1 MYFIPMFIFVNSIV
15 ATCNKI
21 SEGGLNCRVQAK
33 AITSYEIRQSNQNCI
48 IFFIRIPTMKKTQSN
63 GKNWQDSLGIMAED
77 IQACAEK
84 MEASMFLSIVQVAI
98 AVPRYWDTHAI
109 SKPVSRQG
117 FRVLRCL
124 ISHGGRRTPT
134 EIGREILLSKYTVTR
149 IVDSLEKRG
158 LVKREPFGD
167 DLRTRDIIITNK
179 GIALVNDC
187 ADYLKQHVMKQFL
200 ANLNQKQ
207 VDDIRAFLRS
217 FRDYL
222 LASIPDSSSKILKPE
237 TKRIRK

>member
-1 MYFIPMFIFVNSIV
+1 
-15 ATCNKI
+15 
-21 SEGGLNCRVQAK
+21 
-33 AITSYEIRQSNQNCI
+33 
-48 IFFIRIPTMKKTQSN
+48 MKKTQST
-63 GKNWQDSLGIMAED
+63 GKNWQDSLGTMAED

-98 AVPRYWDTHAI
+98 AVPRYWDTYAI

-117 FRVLRCL
+117 FRVLRSL
-124 ISHGGRRTPT
+124 VSHGGRRTPT

-167 DLRTRDIIITNK
+167 DLRTRDIIITSK
-179 GIALVNDC
+179 GIMLVNDC
-187 ADYLKQHVMKQFL
+187 IDYLRHYVMKQFL
-200 ANLNQKQ
+200 ANLSQKQ

-222 LASIPDSSSKILKPE
+222 LASIPDSSSNAPE
-237 TKRIRK
+237 PKTKRSKK